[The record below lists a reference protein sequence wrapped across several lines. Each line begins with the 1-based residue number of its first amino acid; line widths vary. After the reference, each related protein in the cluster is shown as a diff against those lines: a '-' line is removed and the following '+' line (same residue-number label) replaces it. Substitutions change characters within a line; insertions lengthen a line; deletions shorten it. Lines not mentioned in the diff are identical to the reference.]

1 VRWGYIGE
9 RVYEAA
15 LVVVAVVV
23 VKGLRVAGRA
33 RAGGPTATW

>member
-1 VRWGYIGE
+1 VRWGYIWE

-15 LVVVAVVV
+15 LFFI

-33 RAGGPTATW
+33 RAGGPPASW